1 MRKTTH
7 KQHLWRLCVARLM
20 SVDKELQVVVGRYRR
35 ERCHIVAF
43 SENLGHSRLGCGT
56 LVPFQFKGIDLSVAV
71 LDIVNLLLL
80 SSAPEI
86 GFRMAVCVVI
96 GFYALAD
103 EEILPQCTHILAKV
117 ERRKILQDGIANAV
131 VVEIDFLTALQLGA
145 DVAIVGTELEN
156 HKAL

>member
-56 LVPFQFKGIDLSVAV
+56 LVPFQFKGIDFAVAV
-71 LDIVNLLLL
+71 LYVINLLLL
-80 SSAPEI
+80 GGAPEI
-86 GFRMAVCVVI
+86 GFSVAVRVVI
-96 GFYALAD
+96 GFDALAD
-103 EEILPQCTHILAKV
+103 EEILPQCTHVLAKV
-117 ERRKILQDGIANAV
+117 ER
-131 VVEIDFLTALQLGA
+131 
-145 DVAIVGTELEN
+145 
-156 HKAL
+156 